1 MENNTEVFFTKLNID
16 LPYDPTIPQLR
27 IYPKECDSGYYKGT
41 CTPMFTTTLFT
52 ITKLWKQPRYPT
64 TNKLIKEVW
73 FLYTMQFYLAM
84 KRNEILSFAS
94 KWVKLENII
103 LKKVRLRRPKTM
115 LVLPHMGIIELKQM
129 PTYYWAWVTH

>member
-1 MENNTEVFFTKLNID
+1 
-16 LPYDPTIPQLR
+16 
-27 IYPKECDSGYYKGT
+27 
-41 CTPMFTTTLFT
+41 MFTTTLFT

>member
-1 MENNTEVFFTKLNID
+1 
-16 LPYDPTIPQLR
+16 
-27 IYPKECDSGYYKGT
+27 
-41 CTPMFTTTLFT
+41 
-52 ITKLWKQPRYPT
+52 
-64 TNKLIKEVW
+64 
-73 FLYTMQFYLAM
+73 M